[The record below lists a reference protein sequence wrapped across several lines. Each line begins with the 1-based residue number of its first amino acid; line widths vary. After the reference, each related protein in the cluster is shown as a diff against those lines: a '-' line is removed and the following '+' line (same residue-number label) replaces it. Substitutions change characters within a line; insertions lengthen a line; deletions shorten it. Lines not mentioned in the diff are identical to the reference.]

1 MASSSSPSSA
11 VDFSSVPTNS
21 KSASSSS
28 TTASQKILRP
38 RRGILAKE
46 VDVRTPEEIEV
57 ATNNLL
63 RRWGVRRFFTRYD
76 SFDTFADVLKAIGVC
91 LKYEDVSHTVK
102 EIRFSRDCELIIG

>member
-1 MASSSSPSSA
+1 
-11 VDFSSVPTNS
+11 VPTNS

-28 TTASQKILRP
+28 TTASHKILRP
-38 RRGILAKE
+38 RRGILAKD
-46 VDVRTPEEIEV
+46 VDLRTPEEIEV

-63 RRWGVRRFFTRYD
+63 RRWGVRRVFTRYD

-102 EIRFSRDCELIIG
+102 EIRLSRDCELMIG